1 MTSILLIMAYIIIA
15 LCAGFIVAAVAT
27 ALPKFKEYTRQ
38 QVRSLIRDHQMSVT
52 LNRIKHQASARHCS

>member
-1 MTSILLIMAYIIIA
+1 MTSISILMAYILIA
-15 LCAGFIVAAVAT
+15 LFAGLFVATLAT
-27 ALPKFKEYTRQ
+27 ALPKFKDYTRQ